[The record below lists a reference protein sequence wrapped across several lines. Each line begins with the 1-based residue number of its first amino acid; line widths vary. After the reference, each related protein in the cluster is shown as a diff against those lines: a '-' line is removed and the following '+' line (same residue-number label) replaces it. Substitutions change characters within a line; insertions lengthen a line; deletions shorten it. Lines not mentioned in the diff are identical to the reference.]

1 MGKDIR
7 ASILKTARDRKVRF
21 VRLWFVDILG
31 QLKSFTITGREL
43 KHALMEG
50 MGFDGSSIEG
60 FARIYESDLI
70 AMPDPSTF
78 RIMPWKLDSGTTA
91 RMICNII
98 TPEKTPYPG
107 DTRRVLMDKLDEA
120 RKAGY
125 EYFVGPELEFFY
137 FKNDKSP
144 DIVDEGGYFDT
155 VPLDE
160 THDFRLE
167 TMMMLEQMGV
177 PVEYTHHEVANSQH
191 EIDLRYA
198 DAMTMADR
206 VITYKLVVKHV
217 AGSHGLHASF
227 MPKPITGINGN
238 GMHVHQSLF
247 KGGRN
252 AFFDP
257 KSKDFLSETARHFV
271 AGILRHAREICVVTN
286 QWVNSYKRLIPGYEA
301 PVYISWGRRN
311 RSALVR
317 IPQAKLGCENATR
330 IECRFPDPSCNPYL
344 AFSIMLAAGLEGI
357 KKKYPLPDSVEANI
371 FEMNELERRAKRIE
385 TLPGSL
391 IEAIE
396 TAEKSALLRNTFGEH
411 VFSKFLENKRLEWDH
426 YRTQVSDYEIKRYL
440 PML

>member
-1 MGKDIR
+1 MGICSLYVRNGQKGLGELTEFLPCPELGDYYSIRLAGDVVYGQHMRVSGDIFFH
-7 ASILKTARDRKVRF
+7 LHQF
-21 VRLWFVDILG
+21 PPG
-31 QLKSFTITGREL
+31 N
-43 KHALMEG
+43 
-50 MGFDGSSIEG
+50 
-60 FARIYESDLI
+60 SDL
-70 AMPDPSTF
+70 
-78 RIMPWKLDSGTTA
+78 
-91 RMICNII
+91 
-98 TPEKTPYPG
+98 G
-107 DTRRVLMDKLDEA
+107 DHGE
-120 RKAGY
+120 
-125 EYFVGPELEFFY
+125 
-137 FKNDKSP
+137 S
-144 DIVDEGGYFDT
+144 
-155 VPLDE
+155 
-160 THDFRLE
+160 
-167 TMMMLEQMGV
+167 
-177 PVEYTHHEVANSQH
+177 VEYTHHEVANSQH

-227 MPKPITGINGN
+227 MPKPIAGINGN

-247 KGGRN
+247 KDGRN
-252 AFFDP
+252 VFFDP
-257 KSKDFLSETARHFV
+257 KTKDFLSETARHFV

-317 IPQAKLGCENATR
+317 IPQAKLGYENATR

-357 KKKYPLPDSVEANI
+357 KKKYPLSDSVEANI
-371 FEMNELERRAKRIE
+371 FEMKEIERRAKRIE

>member
-1 MGKDIR
+1 MVKDIR
-7 ASILKTARDRKVRF
+7 EGILKTARDRKVRF

-31 QLKSFTITGREL
+31 QLKSFTITDREL
-43 KHALMEG
+43 KHALLEG

-78 RIMPWKLDSGTTA
+78 RIMPWKLDGGTTA

-107 DTRRVLMDKLDEA
+107 DTRRVLMDKLEEA

-167 TMMMLEQMGV
+167 TMMMLERMGV
-177 PVEYTHHEVANSQH
+177 SVEYTHHEVANSQH

-227 MPKPITGINGN
+227 MPKPIAGINGN

-247 KGGRN
+247 KNGRN
-252 AFFDP
+252 VFFDP
-257 KSKDFLSETARHFV
+257 KTKDFLSETARHFV

-330 IECRFPDPSCNPYL
+330 IECRFPDPACNPYL